1 LAGDFRPA
9 ETAADADADTLGP
22 GLHRRIHPLLEHAA
36 EAGALLE
43 LLGDGLGDELAVE
56 VRVLDLDDLHGRDFA
71 LDQVLDLFAQLVDF
85 RTLGSDDQA
94 RPRGLEGDGHLFAR
108 ALDLDVADRGERRA
122 AIELLID
129 VLADELVLNQELTVS

>member
-1 LAGDFRPA
+1 ATRPHVGFLDLFAVHAAVDPHLHADRAVGRAGDGIAVADVGLQRRQRHRAGGRLLLAGDFRPA

-71 LDQVLDLFAQLVDF
+71 LDQVLDL
-85 RTLGSDDQA
+85 
-94 RPRGLEGDGHLFAR
+94 
-108 ALDLDVADRGERRA
+108 
-122 AIELLID
+122 
-129 VLADELVLNQELTVS
+129 